1 MAAKGVELF
10 ERLKRKKTIIT
21 GKTPSVEELFFCLK
35 FDDVGAYISVVNK
48 TGKELDAHYEFY
60 NGHTRDV
67 LKSIDRIVEK
77 AGFRI
82 DWERPE
88 DHVYLAEH
96 EYLIW
101 QLQHCENFV
110 DETFQRIDVVD
121 SPADIRVQL
130 EERKDLV
137 HSSIMLKTQEGM
149 QQDFEFLSESYVFAK
164 GRVHRIQPL
173 GENFREIRLFASRIL
188 PIDLEKFLSLL
199 YSYFESIQVSF
210 NRYHQIDG
218 PPKSTQPALIFEKID
233 SDNSLYLRVSSSL
246 PGFDADFFDEYDI
259 VRVALLNE
267 LEKKIVVCDVLHG
280 DAYNCFSEVEKL
292 LRKHKRAIGA
302 EADYHIDD
310 NLFII
315 EESLAKEFI
324 HKQLT
329 HLVTRFA
336 VFGAEKLKSYK
347 VQAVVP
353 KLNLSLSHGID
364 FLEGDA
370 SLEIEG
376 ELFSLFDALTQ
387 YRKHSYI
394 PLNDGTHAII
404 NKDYLEKLNR
414 IFKKQKEKVKVSFF
428 DLPIVEEL
436 MGEAAAQQTFPRSR
450 EIFAGFNGLKKAR
463 IKYPELNA
471 SLRNYQKQG
480 YKWIHYLHQHQLG
493 GCLADDMGLGKT
505 LQAIAMLAK
514 VYPQEEKSSLIIMP
528 RTLLF
533 NWGSEIRK
541 FCPDLDFY
549 TYHGPGRE
557 LAEAKKHQL
566 ILTTYATVRND
577 IETLKDEEFYY
588 VILDESQNI
597 KNLQSQ
603 ISRAAMLLKA
613 QHRLAL
619 SGTPIENNLGELYS
633 LFRFLN
639 PSMFGSID
647 EFNSSYGTPIQKS
660 GDKDALHELRK
671 KIYPFILRRLK
682 QDVLKDLPEKIEQTL
697 FVDMSDE
704 QKRFYEQRRLFY
716 YKMIKEQIAENGIK
730 KSQFHILQAMS
741 ELRQIASIPEA
752 KSDHTIRSPKREILE
767 EQLQDLIAGGHKVL
781 LFANFLTVLECVGED
796 LAQSG
801 IDYLLMTGATRDRE
815 TLVQRFQNDESC
827 KVFLMTLKTGGIG
840 LNLTAAD
847 YIFIF
852 DPWWNKAAENQAIDR
867 THRIGQDKTVFSY
880 KLITRGTIEEKILKL
895 QELKSELFNSL
906 ISSDGA
912 SIKSL
917 SEEDIEFVLGM

>member
-1 MAAKGVELF
+1 MPKTSVDLF

-21 GKTPSVEELFFCLK
+21 AKTPSVEELFFCVK
-35 FDDVGAYISVVNK
+35 FDDVGAYITIVNQN
-48 TGKELDAHYEFY
+48 GKEQDARYEFY
-60 NGHTRDV
+60 SGHTRDV
-67 LKSIDRIVEK
+67 LKSIDQIVEK
-77 AGFRI
+77 TSFRI

-88 DHVYLAEH
+88 DHIYLAEH

-110 DETFQRIDVVD
+110 DEDFRRIRFAE
-121 SPADIRVQL
+121 SPATVQL
-130 EERKDLV
+130 RLEEGKELIRSTIV
-137 HSSIMLKTQEGM
+137 LKTQSGLLH
-149 QQDFEFLSESYVFAK
+149 DFKFLSESYVFAEE
-164 GRVHRIQPL
+164 HIYRIQPL
-173 GENFREIRLFASRIL
+173 GENFRELRVFESRIL
-188 PIDLEKFLSLL
+188 PINLEKFFSLL

-210 NRYHQIDG
+210 NRYRQIDG

-233 SDNSLYLRVSSSL
+233 SDNALYLRVSSSL
-246 PGFDADFFDEYDI
+246 PGFDADFFDDYDI
-259 VRVALLNE
+259 ARVALVNE
-267 LEKKIVVCDVLHG
+267 LEKKIVVCDVLHE
-280 DAYNCFSEVEKL
+280 DVYACFSDIEKL
-292 LRKHKRAIGA
+292 LRKHKRELGKD
-302 EADYHIDD
+302 ADYHIDD

-315 EESLAKEFI
+315 EETLAKEFI

-329 HLVTRFA
+329 HLITRFA

-347 VQAVVP
+347 VQAVTP
-353 KLNLSLSHGID
+353 KLSLSLSHGID

-376 ELFSLFDALTQ
+376 QEFSLFEALNH
-387 YRKHSYI
+387 YREHSYI

-404 NKDYLEKLNR
+404 NKDYFEKLNR
-414 IFKKQKEKVKVSFF
+414 IFKKQEEKVKVSFF

-450 EIFAGFNGLKKAR
+450 EIFSGFNNLKEAR
-463 IKYPELNA
+463 TKYPELNA
-471 SLRNYQKQG
+471 TLRNYQKQG
-480 YKWIHYLHQHQLG
+480 YKWINYLHTHRLG

-505 LQAIAMLAK
+505 LQAIAMLAS

-533 NWGSEIRK
+533 NWGAEIQK
-541 FCPDLDFY
+541 FRPNLSFY
-549 TYHGPGRE
+549 SYHGQGRDLE
-557 LAEAKKHQL
+557 EAKKHQL

-613 QHRLAL
+613 KHRLAL

-639 PSMFGSID
+639 PSMFGSLD
-647 EFNSSYGTPIQKS
+647 DFNSNYGAPIQKN
-660 GDKDALHELRK
+660 GDKDALHELKK

-697 FVDMSDE
+697 FVDMSEE

-716 YKMIKEQIAENGIK
+716 YKMVKDQIAENGIK
-730 KSQFHILQAMS
+730 RSQFYILQAMS

-752 KSDHTIRSPKREILE
+752 KSDRTIRSPKREMLE
-767 EQLQDLIAGGHKVL
+767 EQLEDLIAGGHKVL

-796 LAQSG
+796 LAKSG

-815 TLVQRFQNDESC
+815 ALVQRFQNDESC

-852 DPWWNKAAENQAIDR
+852 DPWWNKSAENQAIDR

-895 QELKSELFNSL
+895 QELKSELFDSL